1 MVGGGTTVRGAGEE
15 LFEAGCLFCVHILQG
30 LDIIIKVC
38 IPRLA
43 MGMWSFSSGLAKPT
57 PLFSFFVYITQLTIY
72 YCGREAKSDLADMN
86 QVGADAIDIDR

>member
-1 MVGGGTTVRGAGEE
+1 
-15 LFEAGCLFCVHILQG
+15 
-30 LDIIIKVC
+30 
-38 IPRLA
+38 
-43 MGMWSFSSGLAKPT
+43 MWSFSSGLAKPT